1 MKEAAYKQKMQTFY
15 INKIA
20 ICIATALITMFLF
33 NFAHKAA
40 VDYVYT
46 EPTADYSAFGSLS
59 EKDEKKGMEV
69 TEAQNLIL
77 DELKGKPNVTLES
90 IQDFI
95 RKKSKFYQDATDA
108 EIEIAA
114 EKVQSKLEIINKEG
128 FKWFELLIAFIFGY
142 IGYCVPVWLL
152 MFQKTLRKLE
162 MENEVMEYQ
171 TIILML
177 MKIERV
183 NVEMILEWIER
194 YSNIFREPITKC
206 VNNYEAGAWEALEQL
221 KEEIAF
227 PQLERIIESMQSAVE
242 KIPIS
247 EAFDE
252 LDNEREYYQAKEKN
266 QIKD

>member
-1 MKEAAYKQKMQTFY
+1 MSEA
-15 INKIA
+15 
-20 ICIATALITMFLF
+20 
-33 NFAHKAA
+33 
-40 VDYVYT
+40 
-46 EPTADYSAFGSLS
+46 
-59 EKDEKKGMEV
+59 DEKQAMEV
-69 TEAQNLIL
+69 TEAHNLIIK
-77 DELKGKPNVTLES
+77 ELKGDPKITVEE
-90 IQDFI
+90 IEQYI
-95 RKKSKFYQDATDA
+95 RKYSKFYAESSDA
-108 EIEIAA
+108 EILAA
-114 EKVQSKLEIINKEG
+114 SEKVHSKLGIINKEG
-128 FKWFELLIAFIFGY
+128 FKWFELLLSFIFGY
-142 IGYCVPVWLL
+142 MGYCSQVWILV
-152 MFQKTLRKLE
+152 FQKTLRKLE

-221 KEEIAF
+221 KDEIAF

-252 LDNEREYYQAKEKN
+252 LDNEREYYQAKREESN
-266 QIKD
+266 QRLISKKAMIGKVIGFAPMVVLFIGYLIAPLIIIGLSSMSESFSMLQTGL